1 MGLAL
6 PKSDGHDVIGV
17 NRGGSETEQIQQIR
31 MGCGPRSHPNA
42 GAENATSNSNRSNFG
57 PIQRVAVSAG
67 FYLSDTRCSTYLI
80 FTAFFA
86 SMGSGG

>member
-31 MGCGPRSHPNA
+31 MGCGLD
-42 GAENATSNSNRSNFG
+42 F
-57 PIQRVAVSAG
+57 I
-67 FYLSDTRCSTYLI
+67 
-80 FTAFFA
+80 
-86 SMGSGG
+86 